1 MLLSERLYALLEPV
15 IVALGYELVLLE
27 YSPQANSAM
36 LRLFIDGPEGITLD
50 DCERVSREVAGVLD
64 VEDPIQKMYQL
75 EISSPGV
82 DRPLT
87 KPEHYLRFEGEKAKI
102 QVAVPIDGRKKFV
115 GRLAGI
121 TGQSVRLETEQGLV
135 EFELTQIEKARL
147 VPDFKI
153 GSSRGKT

>member
-1 MLLSERLYALLEPV
+1 MLLSERLHALLEPV

-102 QVAVPIDGRKKFV
+102 QVAVPIEGRKKFV

-121 TGQSVRLETEQGLV
+121 TGQSVRLETDQGLV